1 MSYELICERCDKWFK
16 HSEGVELETSD
27 HKYAIVLC
35 KACSDD
41 LIEWINAGIKLSESP
56 KGRWITHEDYHPNLR
71 YGCNICGSL
80 NKERAQYCPNCK
92 SEMEV
97 EP

>member
-1 MSYELICERCDKWFK
+1 MSYKLKCERCGRWFK
-16 HSEGVELETSD
+16 HDEGVVLETSD
-27 HKYAIVLC
+27 HNYAILLC
-35 KACSDD
+35 KDCSDD
-41 LIEWINAGIKLSESP
+41 LIEWINSHENNATP